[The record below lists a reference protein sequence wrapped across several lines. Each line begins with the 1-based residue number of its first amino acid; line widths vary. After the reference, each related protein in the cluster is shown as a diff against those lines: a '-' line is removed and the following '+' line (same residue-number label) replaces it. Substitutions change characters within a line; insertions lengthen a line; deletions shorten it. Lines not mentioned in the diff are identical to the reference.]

1 MSIASDSLAL
11 GWDVALRP
19 SRAVDRILA
28 APESALRPAT
38 GILALYMLVSA
49 VFYWLK
55 PDSFPPPPE
64 AYIAPENP
72 RSLFFW
78 VRVQL
83 WTPPLAAVLIATTG
97 WFSGVLK
104 GGKLPFRL
112 TAAVL
117 SAAIPVLLL
126 VLHAGGRVGTPL
138 FTGVWLLLLGLMV
151 PGWRAIERRSW
162 LALAGVLLA
171 ANAPALALVPVFAG
185 AVVLRTAMI
194 YHALEMLLLFW
205 TLGVCAYGVGR
216 TLGIPTAR
224 AFAAVFLG
232 FIAQIFFVFS
242 MHNAG
247 LLPKDVLKAL
257 MAV

>member
-1 MSIASDSLAL
+1 MAADSLRL
-11 GWDVALRP
+11 GWEVVARP
-19 SRAVDRILA
+19 SRAVERVLA
-28 APESALRPAT
+28 EPAAALKPAL
-38 GILALYMLVSA
+38 GILASYMAVSA

-64 AYIAPENP
+64 AYVAPDSP
-72 RSLFFW
+72 RSLWFW
-78 VRVQL
+78 LRVQC
-83 WTPPLAAVLIATTG
+83 WTPPLAAVLIATTA

-104 GGKLPFRL
+104 GGKLPLRL
-112 TAAVL
+112 TGAVL

-126 VLHAGGRVGTPL
+126 VLHANGRVGTPL
-138 FTGVWLLLLGLMV
+138 FAGVWLALLGLMV

-162 LALAGVLLA
+162 LALAAVLLA
-171 ANAPALALVPVFAG
+171 ANAPALALVPVFSA
-185 AVVLRTAMI
+185 AVFLRSAAF

-205 TLGVCAYGVGR
+205 TLGVCAFGVGR
-216 TLGIPTAR
+216 ALEMPTAR